1 MKRLFLI
8 FLLTMLPLQM
18 SWAVMSDYCEHENGK
33 AAQHLGHHEHKH
45 QASNDKS
52 PGKSKLGTGTG
63 HADCG
68 YCHHFGACIIATL
81 QPAPVVPFDVTQV
94 AFELHRYLS
103 PISDGPSRPNW
114 RRTI

>member
-18 SWAVMSDYCEHENGK
+18 SWAVVSDYCEHESGK

-45 QASNDKS
+45 ETSNDKQPS
-52 PGKSKLGTGTG
+52 KSKLGTGDS
-63 HADCG
+63 HCS
-68 YCHHFGACIIATL
+68 YCHHCCANIIDTSQPILDLLFDSTL
-81 QPAPVVPFDVTQV
+81 AQ
-94 AFELHRYLS
+94 FELQRYIS

-114 RRTI
+114 HRVII